1 MPKLPTLD
9 CTGCTACA
17 NLCPTG
23 AITMAEDAEGF
34 LRPRVD
40 SNRCVNCG
48 KCEKTCPILKAR
60 SGENAVAFG
69 VFAAKTTDGEAHR
82 RSQSGGAFHAIAAE
96 FLQSGGIVY
105 GAALNE
111 TFETEHIR
119 ICTPEDLPRLQG
131 VKYIQSRLGDSFSRV
146 ATDLN
151 AGKPVLFSGTP
162 CQVAGLTAFL
172 TAKKVPTET
181 LLTCDLVCYG
191 VPSPGVFR
199 QWVACLEKAKKSRL
213 AAMVYRRTDGDWGKG
228 KEYYRLE
235 NGTELKG
242 EYFTKF
248 YFNNLIIRPSCENC
262 RFCNLNRPG
271 DLTVGDFWG
280 IEKALPDFCDDRG
293 VSLVFCSTKKGR
305 EALDRAG
312 ARLILAESTAEIA
325 AEAQPRL
332 RGIPVKPSPHRAA
345 FWEKLRSK
353 GMAYIAIDEG
363 FIPPSLSWRIRKK
376 LEQLKK
382 H

>member
-1 MPKLPTLD
+1 MPKLPTKD

-17 NLCPTG
+17 AICPTG
-23 AITMAEDAEGF
+23 AITMAEDTEGF
-34 LRPRVD
+34 LRPRID
-40 SNRCVNCG
+40 EIKCVNCG
-48 KCEKTCPILKAR
+48 KCEATCPILKGR
-60 SGENAVAFG
+60 NGENAVAFG
-69 VFAAKTTDGEAHR
+69 IFAAKATDGVAHR
-82 RSQSGGAFHAIAAE
+82 RSQSGGAFYAIAAE

-119 ICTPEDLPRLQG
+119 VCTAAELPRLQG
-131 VKYIQSRLGDSFSRV
+131 VKYIQSRLGNSFSRV
-146 ATDLN
+146 VSDLKE
-151 AGKPVLFSGTP
+151 GRPVLFSGTP

-172 TAKKVPTET
+172 NGKKVSTER

-199 QWVACLEKAKKSRL
+199 QWIACLEKSHKSRL
-213 AAMVYRRTDGDWGKG
+213 AAMVYRRTDADWGKG

-235 NGTELKG
+235 NGTELNG
-242 EYFTKF
+242 EYFTKL

-262 RFCNLNRPG
+262 RFCNLSRAG

-280 IEKALPDFCDDRG
+280 IEKTLPDFCDDRG
-293 VSLVFCSTKKGR
+293 VSLILCSTEKGR
-305 EALDRAG
+305 IALERAD
-312 ARLILAESTAEIA
+312 ARLILAGSTAEIA

-345 FWEKLRSK
+345 FWEKLRTK
-353 GMAYIAIDEG
+353 GMAYIATDEG

-376 LEQLKK
+376 LERLKK
-382 H
+382 